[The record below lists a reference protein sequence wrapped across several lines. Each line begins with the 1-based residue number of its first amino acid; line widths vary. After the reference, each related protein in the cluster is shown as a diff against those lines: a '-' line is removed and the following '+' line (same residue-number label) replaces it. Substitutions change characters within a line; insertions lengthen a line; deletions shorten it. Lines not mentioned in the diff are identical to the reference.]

1 MERRGEKRK
10 NGSGGKEKVD
20 STSHDVVKVCAGGR
34 WKMVSGDGC
43 WMVDGGWNGRGG
55 GRSEL

>member
-34 WKMVSGDGC
+34 WEMVSGDGW

-55 GRSEL
+55 G